1 VWCCCCSRVDD
12 PVGPMLMAL
21 VFVASMS
28 AIMMVNVADLVLLLK
43 ARDDSGGDDAGGG
56 DEGGGDYELWAA
68 SGLPGSAV
76 ALLRARF
83 LR

>member
-1 VWCCCCSRVDD
+1 MDD
-12 PVGPMLMAL
+12 PVGPLLMAL

-28 AIMMVNVADLVLLLK
+28 AIMMVNIADLVLLLK

-68 SGLPGSAV
+68 SSMPGSAV
-76 ALLRARF
+76 AFLRARF